1 MLTEGLTVGVEEEF
15 LLVDPTGALA
25 PVAPDV
31 LRRVADDRVKPE
43 LMRYQVETT
52 SGVCTD
58 LGDLERQLADL
69 RHAVAEAAVGVG
81 AHLVAAGAPL
91 RDGSGVELLTQTD
104 RYRALATHFPDA
116 AATSGT
122 CACQVHVG
130 IGDRELA
137 VQVLGRLRPWLPT
150 LFALSTN
157 SPVSGGRDSG
167 WSSTRYGRQLRW
179 PTFTAP
185 APWRTAAAYDRAVR
199 SLVGSGAALDPR
211 NVYFLARLSPRYPT
225 IEIRVADTAL
235 EVADAVLLAG
245 VCRALVSS
253 LVEDVR
259 RGRPSAVVSDPDL
272 RADLLDVAAHGAPTS
287 ERAHGATWADLL
299 RTILP
304 GLRLTGDA
312 ELVMAGLDRV
322 ARIGT
327 GAVRQRRLLAGSRDL
342 EHFVPRLAATAV
354 SDAPVQGS
362 A

>member
-1 MLTEGLTVGVEEEF
+1 VLTVGVEEEF
-15 LLVDPTGALA
+15 LLVDPAGALA
-25 PVAPDV
+25 PVAPEV
-31 LRRVADDRVKPE
+31 LRLVADDRVKPE
-43 LMRYQVETT
+43 LMRYQVETA

-58 LGDLERQLADL
+58 LRDLERQLGEL
-69 RHAVAEAAVGVG
+69 RHAVAEGAVGAG
-81 AHLVAAGAPL
+81 ALLVATGAPL
-91 RDGSGVELLTQTD
+91 RDGPGVELLTQTE
-104 RYRALATHFPDA
+104 RYRALATHFPEA

-167 WSSTRYGRQLRW
+167 WSSTRYTRQLRW
-179 PTFTAP
+179 PTFAAP
-185 APWRTAAAYDRAVR
+185 AVWRTAAAYDRAVR

-235 EVADAVLLAG
+235 EASDAVLLAG

-259 RGRPSAVVSDPDL
+259 RGRPSPVVSDAAL
-272 RADLLDVAAHGAPTS
+272 RADLLDVAAHGAPTA
-287 ERAHGATWADLL
+287 ERGHAATWADLL

-304 GLRLTGDA
+304 ELRMTGDA
-312 ELVMAGLDRV
+312 DVVLAGLDRV
-322 ARIGT
+322 ARVGT
-327 GAVRQRRLLAGSRDL
+327 GAQRQRRLLAAAPDL
-342 EHFVPRLAATAV
+342 GGFVSALATTAL
-354 SDAPVQGS
+354 SGTPVQRP